1 VECDQG
7 FARDVQVALAVGG
20 SIYELGRTDKRG
32 ALNVNLSAELREKLY
47 GKDVP
52 ARGQLLVSPLNGD
65 GRVNAGEVALTDVRE
80 HEQAVT
86 ALLGELEQILA
97 RGPALSPADIQRSYT
112 LYEQLRELAFH
123 DPRFKAAAARFWEI
137 VYGRKQLEASE
148 ALGRNLKALEAAR
161 GVLASAGVAAI
172 PIYVQA
178 ALNAGNVDGRALE
191 WSQWELMKGLHAAR
205 GACASFSFGQLGSY
219 GLPPASRL
227 AAHYLHY
234 AYGDPYAASVSRLCA
249 FGAP

>member
-1 VECDQG
+1 VQLVDEQD
-7 FARDVQVALAVGG
+7 DVLGAAHFGHYGLDALLKLAAVFGAGDHHCKVKHHDAAVTQQLRHVAG
-20 SIYELGRTDKRG
+20 DHF
-32 ALNVNLSAELREKLY
+32 LRE
-47 GKDVP
+47 
-52 ARGQLLVSPLNGD
+52 
-65 GRVNAGEVALTDVRE
+65 
-80 HEQAVT
+80 
-86 ALLGELEQILA
+86 
-97 RGPALSPADIQRSYT
+97 
-112 LYEQLRELAFH
+112 AFH